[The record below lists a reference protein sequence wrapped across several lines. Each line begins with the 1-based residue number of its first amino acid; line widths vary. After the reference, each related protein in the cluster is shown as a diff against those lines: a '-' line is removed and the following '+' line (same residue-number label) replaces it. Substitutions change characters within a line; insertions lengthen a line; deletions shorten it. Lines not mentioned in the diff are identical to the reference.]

1 MIQFN
6 TIEEALQELKQGKI
20 IMVTDDPDR
29 ENEGDFICGAQ
40 FATTSNINFMAT
52 YGKGLICMPM
62 SEAYVEKLK
71 IPQMFGLSWR

>member
-6 TIEEALQELKQGKI
+6 TIEEALLELKQGKI

-40 FATTSNINFMAT
+40 FATTGNINFMAT
-52 YGKGLICMPM
+52 YGRG
-62 SEAYVEKLK
+62 
-71 IPQMFGLSWR
+71 